1 MIQRVRSNVAQRFDS
16 TRAAE
21 SELVPLTLVDDDSP
35 RSLSSL
41 DSPRVQLRSTA
52 SAGGGLQG
60 KRLTYAGSASDTVL
74 AWPAAADAKMSHGRA
89 PSPNSEPLLDR
100 IKRAANDKVSQ
111 VTTISG
117 RTYAAAQA
125 HLQERNA
132 RRERRHIT
140 VSDLRFDALSRLQE
154 GQPAGAELQAL
165 WARSPTA
172 GMDALPQLCAH
183 LITHS
188 SATMRWPEEDED
200 KDEDDEEPEGRNKD
214 VSAFG
219 GVICGGGDVD
229 DTDGDLLP
237 NLSPNKRAAEAA
249 AIAAAAHLRE
259 PEPEPETE
267 PEIDLSSPTWRE
279 EGSDGP
285 LRLPEGWTEHWD
297 DEHRCYFYYH
307 EQSARSSWER
317 PRLVEALPLPTD
329 AVPELGD
336 AHHHPSKYYYCAATG
351 DAQWTKPG
359 PGATL
364 DGLPTAAAD
373 TCAGA
378 AETTAWVTITMEES
392 GGAQALRRFL
402 LTKCKE
408 SFRTAMSAYWLLAAA
423 ADAEESCS
431 SRSAEPSAPPAD
443 SGSPQEGRAKVAQR
457 LAKVVL
463 RASAAGRLK
472 RMSEAAAAAPDTM
485 FPEQAAFG
493 LRREHAFC
501 LQLVELAESLVEQN
515 PGFRR
520 GALARGLE
528 TFNQTMLPAALMA
541 PTVHEDHLLLRAHT
555 APPAAPKA
563 FATNTRCPY
572 MVFFEAVEL
581 APREAGIP
589 LATLRNAGTMRRI
602 HADSPVATV
611 NADGIETSEPG
622 SPSELRIGRLP
633 ATPNDTLDSALATRA
648 GGRHTKDAGSDHLS
662 NQREPSRIPPAGT
675 HVEVYSVSDDRWH
688 TGSIVARVLASE
700 VAEAPSP
707 ENDGTSASSDGY
719 IRVEYNHG
727 SRQKVVLW
735 GDETVVRLST
745 SAIRSG
751 RSVEHAD
758 DTLKVMEPGR
768 AKLLATSVSVGSS
781 VDDDDDDDNDSQSDS
796 DGVDN
801 DVALVGARLAGWNGA
816 MDTISTKERERQVR
830 AASPYGKLAGW
841 RLVSFIVKA
850 DDDLRQEQLAMQLI
864 DEFAQE
870 FQRQGL
876 ALKLTTYAIIP
887 ITATAGLLETVSG
900 AVSIDSL
907 KKRLLENNRLYNS
920 GSARGAG
927 SAAEA
932 PTLTDHFEDRWGSE
946 KRRIRKAARRR
957 FIESLAAYSIVN
969 YLLAVRDRHNGNILI
984 DEQGRVVHI
993 DFGFFLSNSPGGN
1006 ANFERAPFKLTREM
1020 IDVMGG
1026 EHSLEFATFRDLVI
1040 RGFRASHRIYPK
1052 IRTLVQIALEAYGGQ
1067 FPCFSGGTNAVL
1079 DGLDRRFRTDLTSK
1093 REAAQFVNEELINPS
1108 IDNWRTR
1115 WYDKYQMCC
1124 LGIL

>member
-1 MIQRVRSNVAQRFDS
+1 MGG
-16 TRAAE
+16 TG
-21 SELVPLTLVDDDSP
+21 
-35 RSLSSL
+35 
-41 DSPRVQLRSTA
+41 
-52 SAGGGLQG
+52 GGGLQG
-60 KRLTYAGSASDTVL
+60 RRLTYAGSASDTVL
-74 AWPAAADAKMSHGRA
+74 AWPAAADAKMSQRREA
-89 PSPNSEPLLDR
+89 SSPNSERLLER

-111 VTTISG
+111 VSAISG

-125 HLQERNA
+125 HLQERSA
-132 RRERRHIT
+132 RRERQHIT
-140 VSDLRFDALSRLQE
+140 VSDLRFDALSRLQQD
-154 GQPAGAELQAL
+154 QPAGAELHAL

-172 GMDALPQLCAH
+172 GIDALPQLCAH

-188 SATMRWPEEDED
+188 SATMRWPEE
-200 KDEDDEEPEGRNKD
+200 EDDDEQQRAERNED
-214 VSAFG
+214 GA
-219 GVICGGGDVD
+219 IACGGHGID

-237 NLSPNKRAAEAA
+237 NLSPNKRAAAAA
-249 AIAAAAHLRE
+249 AIAATAYLS
-259 PEPEPETE
+259 EPEPETE
-267 PEIDLSSPTWRE
+267 PDIDLSSPTQRE

-285 LRLPEGWTEHWD
+285 LTLPEGWTEHWD

-307 EQSARSSWER
+307 EKSGQSSWER
-317 PRLVEALPLPTD
+317 PQLVERLPLPTD
-329 AVPELGD
+329 AAPELGD
-336 AHHHPSKYYYCAATG
+336 DRHHPSKYYYCAAT
-351 DAQWTKPG
+351 DEAQWTKPFG
-359 PGATL
+359 QGVSL
-364 DGLPTAAAD
+364 DGLPTAGAD
-373 TCAGA
+373 TWTGA
-378 AETTAWVTITMEES
+378 SESAAWVTITMQET

-402 LTKCKE
+402 LTKCTE
-408 SFRTAMSAYWLLAAA
+408 SFRTAMSTYWLLAAA
-423 ADAEESCS
+423 TNAEESS
-431 SRSAEPSAPPAD
+431 SNRSAEPSASPTGVLGTMVD
-443 SGSPQEGRAKVAQR
+443 RGSPQEGRAKVAQR
-457 LAKVVL
+457 LAKAVL
-463 RASAAGRLK
+463 RASAAGRSQ

-493 LRREHAFC
+493 LRRQHAFC

-515 PGFRR
+515 LGSRR

-541 PTVHEDHLLLRAHT
+541 PTVHADHLLLRAHT
-555 APPAAPKA
+555 APPAAPKV

-589 LATLRNAGTMRRI
+589 LATLRNASTMRRI
-602 HADSPVATV
+602 HEDSRVFNMV
-611 NADGIETSEPG
+611 DGKSVDRTDTSEPD
-622 SPSELRIGRLP
+622 SPSELQIGRLSG
-633 ATPNDTLDSALATRA
+633 AHNGTLDSVVADQA
-648 GGRHTKDAGSDHLS
+648 GGRPPSETGNNQLD
-662 NQREPSRIPPAGT
+662 NQRDTSRIPPAGT
-675 HVEVYSVSDDRWH
+675 PVEVYSVSDDRWH
-688 TGSIVARVLASE
+688 AGCIVGRVPPSE
-700 VAEAPSP
+700 LVEELSP
-707 ENDGTSASSDGY
+707 RNNGTSASSDGY

-735 GDETVVRLST
+735 GDEVIRLSK
-745 SAIRSG
+745 SEIGS
-751 RSVEHAD
+751 EQH
-758 DTLKVMEPGR
+758 DTLKTMAPGR
-768 AKLLATSVSVGSS
+768 AKLLGASDSVGSS
-781 VDDDDDDDNDSQSDS
+781 VDADDAGDDDDNDSQSDS
-796 DGVDN
+796 DDAGEN
-801 DVALVGARLAGWNGA
+801 VALVGARLAGWNGA

-876 ALKLTTYAIIP
+876 PLTLTTYAIIP

-907 KKRLLENNRLYNS
+907 KKRLLENNRLYS
-920 GSARGAG
+920 GGSSRGAG
-927 SAAEA
+927 GAADA
-932 PTLTDHFEDRWGSE
+932 PTLADHFEDRWGSE
-946 KRRIRKAARRR
+946 KRKVRKAARRR
-957 FIESLAAYSIVN
+957 FVESLAAYSIVN

-1040 RGFRASHRIYPK
+1040 RGFRASHRVYPK
-1052 IRTLVQIALEAYGGQ
+1052 VRMLVQVALEAYGAQ
-1067 FPCFSGGTNAVL
+1067 FPCFSGGADAVL
-1079 DGLDRRFRTDLTSK
+1079 EGLDRRFRTDLKSK